1 MGRAMSTAVCALCL
15 EVYYRYLPLYKGSG
29 GLGGVSDR
37 AGGSSGRRS
46 GASGPGMSKEETG
59 RKAVEQ
65 SELIRR
71 MREADHLGGVDDPA
85 GDE

>member
-1 MGRAMSTAVCALCL
+1 MGRAMSTAMCALCL
-15 EVYYRYLPLYKGSG
+15 EVYYRYLPLYRAGG
-29 GLGGVSDR
+29 GLGAPRTTS
-37 AGGSSGRRS
+37 GGSSSRRS
-46 GASGPGMSKEETG
+46 GRSGPGISKEETG